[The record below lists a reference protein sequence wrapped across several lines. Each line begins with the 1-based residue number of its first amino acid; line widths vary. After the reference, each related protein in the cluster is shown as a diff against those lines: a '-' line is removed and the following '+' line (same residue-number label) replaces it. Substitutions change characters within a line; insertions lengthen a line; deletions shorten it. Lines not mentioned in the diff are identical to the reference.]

1 MRFFL
6 NMFID
11 FTKENV
17 VLIVF
22 VVFLIGIE
30 AGHLI
35 TIYQLKQIENKKLST
50 LVQREMYLKTVIN
63 SNKKLNGYLVIK
75 KHYAIKIMQL
85 NTKFAKALASKELA
99 EIKYYKEA
107 TK

>member
-6 NMFID
+6 NTLID
-11 FTKENV
+11 FMRTMV
-17 VLIVF
+17 IPIICITLLTGIV
-22 VVFLIGIE
+22 

-35 TIYQLKQIENKKLST
+35 TLYQLKQLTNKKLSV
-50 LVQREMYLKTVIN
+50 LVQREQYLKAVIN
-63 SNKKLNGYLVIK
+63 SNKKFNTYLAIK
-75 KHYAIKIMQL
+75 KHYADKLIKL
-85 NTKFAKALASKELA
+85 NTKFTKALASKELA